1 MRLLNKKVSY
11 YELGLSL
18 GLNEDFDWLI
28 NQIDQVDDVLIADS
42 KLQIEYIN
50 SLSEYGI
57 SKNQFYDLPE
67 KLPSLFEFIKTL
79 ALQHFET
86 DDRDPRPESM
96 GNLYIYEESGN
107 RIAFLDYALEMALKR
122 ARQVIYVSEHLSE
135 IKTAVRLLKEKRL
148 LEQMQVAGLARAND
162 DLSRAYFK
170 TLSELRKQQQWRL
183 KMTAIDVTPSEE
195 I

>member
-107 RIAFLDYALEMALKR
+107 RIAFLD
-122 ARQVIYVSEHLSE
+122 
-135 IKTAVRLLKEKRL
+135 
-148 LEQMQVAGLARAND
+148 
-162 DLSRAYFK
+162 
-170 TLSELRKQQQWRL
+170 
-183 KMTAIDVTPSEE
+183 
-195 I
+195 